1 MIKKTEK
8 TNYRNGSTKK
18 NIKSE
23 FGEFEFETP
32 RDRNGEFEP
41 KIVPKNKRDVSGIE
55 DKVLSMYAKGMSQR
69 DIASTIEDIYGFN
82 ISAETVS
89 EITDKVIEEV
99 EEWQNRPLKKFYAFL
114 FVDCMYV
121 SIKKEYETKE
131 YAVYTIL
138 GYDANGMKDILG
150 IWLNETESK
159 HNWMQS
165 LMS

>member
-1 MIKKTEK
+1 
-8 TNYRNGSTKK
+8 
-18 NIKSE
+18 
-23 FGEFEFETP
+23 
-32 RDRNGEFEP
+32 
-41 KIVPKNKRDVSGIE
+41 
-55 DKVLSMYAKGMSQR
+55 MYAKGMSQR
-69 DIASTIEDIYGFN
+69 DISDTIEDIYGFN

-89 EITDKVIEEV
+89 EITDKVLEEV
-99 EEWQNRPLKKFYAFL
+99 TEWQNRPLKKFYAFL

-159 HNWMQS
+159 HNWMQIFDEIK
-165 LMS
+165 